1 MRGHGS
7 NVVRANCRW
16 LPVAALLALATPARA
31 GVTVAILPD
40 SQTVAPGAEFE
51 VAITVTEAGSSFN
64 AFGLVLGFDPAAL
77 SAVSISP
84 LSDQVGGAMTEVC
97 TNIFHDFR
105 RGTSR
110 DTANC
115 SMLCAGAS
123 TSGPGEIYRL
133 RFRASTTA
141 QVTAL
146 TFVQQKFY
154 GGGLLVMPVQA
165 TGAVVRIGAGQVSVG
180 EVPGTAHRLFL
191 HQARPNPARSGSEI
205 RYEIPY
211 EDHVS
216 LDVLDIQGRLVRRM
230 RNSIEPAGVYRVFF
244 DGRSGEGRLLPAG
257 VYLIRLAT
265 RAGAR
270 TTRVAMLQ

>member
-1 MRGHGS
+1 MRGQGS
-7 NVVRANCRW
+7 NLVRATCRW
-16 LPVAALLALATPARA
+16 LAVAALLALASTAHA

-64 AFGLVLGFDPAAL
+64 AFGLVLGFDAAAL

-84 LSDQVGGAMTEVC
+84 LSDQLGGAMTDVC
-97 TNIFHDFR
+97 ANIFHDFR

-141 QVTAL
+141 QVAAL
-146 TFVQQKFY
+146 TFVQQKFF

-180 EVPGTAHRLFL
+180 EVPGAARRLFL
-191 HQARPNPARSGSEI
+191 HPARPNPTSAGAEV
-205 RYEIPY
+205 RYELPH

-230 RNSIEPAGVYRVFF
+230 RNAFEAAGIYRVFF
-244 DGRSGEGRLLPAG
+244 DGRNGEGHRLPAG

-265 RAGAR
+265 RTGAR
-270 TTRVAMLQ
+270 TTRVALLQ